1 MIKQIGICV
10 IIMLSSFSK
19 VGAVAPL
26 NDSELDS
33 LYQLAFSGLD
43 YDINASKL
51 ESRLLIKE
59 AKANK
64 DYINLAYAYDVY
76 GLALFYSNSFDSAT
90 FYADKAIDLFKLQ
103 GNDEGLSTAIFNKS
117 VVTEYLGKYNSAIA
131 LLNKARRIDIKR
143 GAKVEND
150 IFYYHRLADI
160 LHSQDR
166 IDEALVYAHRSLD
179 AFMVD
184 GSYHAYMESRIY
196 LTLAWL
202 YQDLEIY
209 ELAGNYARKAYALT
223 LKSKE
228 LGSQI
233 SSLQILAINA
243 KMLNNEIEAIS
254 YARNALRIALNYNET
269 QEVLYAKAVLAK
281 ILDYFEEDNKE
292 ARQYWIEVDSVIS
305 SLGDF
310 EKDLDITFDIYNY
323 YKAEGNY
330 ERANVFLEDY
340 IKVKKNLNLVDAR
353 EILSNFERDL
363 KEIEAIAIKAQLKVE
378 EGENMLKGS
387 LIVGLSILFCILLI
401 AFLIS
406 IRAKNKINKL
416 NNSLNYSNK
425 NLFDKEL
432 ELRQSFDK
440 LEEKYAEIKELNAS
454 KNKLLSILSHDLRQP
469 FNQIIA
475 VLDLIDQDI
484 LDFEE
489 RRDIVRELKI
499 SVEETSSMVNNL
511 LQWSKSQFEGTKINP
526 QVINLE
532 IVAKRISLELSVLL
546 KKKSIFLDFN
556 IDETIY
562 LMADETQLSSIIR
575 NVLSNAYKFSEINS
589 VIKIYSGFSEDGK
602 YSLLKVEDTGMG
614 MTKEQVSRIVNNEN
628 QLSMPGTNNEL
639 GAGIGMMIVQ
649 EFVDHNNGYL
659 TVNSQLGKGTTFV
672 IALPRAEKHNLK
684 VYQ

>member
-1 MIKQIGICV
+1 
-10 IIMLSSFSK
+10 
-19 VGAVAPL
+19 
-26 NDSELDS
+26 
-33 LYQLAFSGLD
+33 
-43 YDINASKL
+43 
-51 ESRLLIKE
+51 
-59 AKANK
+59 
-64 DYINLAYAYDVY
+64 
-76 GLALFYSNSFDSAT
+76 
-90 FYADKAIDLFKLQ
+90 
-103 GNDEGLSTAIFNKS
+103 
-117 VVTEYLGKYNSAIA
+117 
-131 LLNKARRIDIKR
+131 
-143 GAKVEND
+143 
-150 IFYYHRLADI
+150 
-160 LHSQDR
+160 
-166 IDEALVYAHRSLD
+166 
-179 AFMVD
+179 
-184 GSYHAYMESRIY
+184 
-196 LTLAWL
+196 
-202 YQDLEIY
+202 
-209 ELAGNYARKAYALT
+209 
-223 LKSKE
+223 
-228 LGSQI
+228 
-233 SSLQILAINA
+233 
-243 KMLNNEIEAIS
+243 
-254 YARNALRIALNYNET
+254 
-269 QEVLYAKAVLAK
+269 
-281 ILDYFEEDNKE
+281 
-292 ARQYWIEVDSVIS
+292 
-305 SLGDF
+305 
-310 EKDLDITFDIYNY
+310 
-323 YKAEGNY
+323 
-330 ERANVFLEDY
+330 
-340 IKVKKNLNLVDAR
+340 
-353 EILSNFERDL
+353 
-363 KEIEAIAIKAQLKVE
+363 
-378 EGENMLKGS
+378 
-387 LIVGLSILFCILLI
+387 
-401 AFLIS
+401 
-406 IRAKNKINKL
+406 
-416 NNSLNYSNK
+416 
-425 NLFDKEL
+425 
-432 ELRQSFDK
+432 
-440 LEEKYAEIKELNAS
+440 LNAS